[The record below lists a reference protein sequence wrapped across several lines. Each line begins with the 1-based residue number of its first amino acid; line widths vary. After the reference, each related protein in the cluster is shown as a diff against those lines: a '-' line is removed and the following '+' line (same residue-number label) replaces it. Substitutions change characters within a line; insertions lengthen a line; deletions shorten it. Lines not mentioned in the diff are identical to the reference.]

1 MTHKELG
8 NLLKKAELPL
18 VYSHFGKPQEP
29 PFLVYIRTGNENIE
43 ADNKVWQKKMNY
55 DIELY
60 TSKKDTAKEKIIE
73 DLLDDAEIFYDI
85 EEVYIESEKMFEVIY
100 SIQI

>member
-8 NLLKKAELPL
+8 HLLEKAGLPL
-18 VYSHFGKPQEP
+18 AYSHFGKPQEP

-43 ADNKVWQKKMNY
+43 ADDKVWQKKMNY